1 MIMIFAHKSV
11 LLNECIEALDIKP
24 NGIYV
29 DCTAGGGG
37 HSSEILKRLTNGL
50 LIDIDK
56 DVEALQTCKDRLGN
70 KNVKYVHSDF
80 KNLPTILDELQVDKV
95 DGILADLG
103 VSSYQIDNPDRG
115 FSYMAKGAP
124 LDMKMDSSQ
133 ALSAYEVVNTYDEYK
148 LFSIIR
154 DYGEEK
160 FAKQIARNIVLERK
174 LHAITTCGQL
184 VEIID
189 KSIPYSVKKKGGHPA
204 KRTFQA
210 LRIEVNG
217 ELDGLDEFL
226 RQAVARLNNGGRIAV
241 ITFHSLEDRIVK
253 HCFSD
258 LATDCVCPPNLP
270 VCVCNHRA
278 QGSLYNRKPILPTD
292 EEIASNSRS
301 QSAKLRVFTKS
312 NNFQGGEI

>member
-1 MIMIFAHKSV
+1 MIFAHKSV
-11 LLNECIEALDIKP
+11 LLNECIDALDVKA

-37 HSSEILKRLTNGL
+37 HSSEILKKLTDGL
-50 LIDIDK
+50 LVDIDK
-56 DVEALQTCKDRLGN
+56 DVEALQACKQRLGES
-70 KNVKYVHSDF
+70 NVKYVHSDF
-80 KNLPTILDELQVDKV
+80 KNLATILDELQIDKV

-103 VSSYQIDNPDRG
+103 VSSYQIDNPERG
-115 FSYMAKGAP
+115 FSYMAKDAP
-124 LDMKMDSSQ
+124 LDMKMDASQ
-133 ALSAYEVVNTYDEYK
+133 RLSAKEVVNTYDEYK
-148 LFSIIR
+148 LYAIIR

-160 FAKQIARNIVLERK
+160 FAKQIAHNIVLERQVK
-174 LHAITTCGQL
+174 QIETCGQL
-184 VEIID
+184 VDIID
-189 KSIPYSVKKKGGHPA
+189 KSIPFSVKKKGGHPA

-226 RQAVARLNNGGRIAV
+226 RQAVERLNSGGRIAI

-253 HCFSD
+253 HCFAD

-278 QGSLYNRKPILPTD
+278 QGSLYNKKPILPGIAEL
-292 EEIASNSRS
+292 EENSRS
-301 QSAKLRVFTKS
+301 QSAKLRVFTKK
-312 NNFQGGEI
+312 

>member
-1 MIMIFAHKSV
+1 MIFSHKSV
-11 LLNECIEALDIKP
+11 LLNECIEALNVKP
-24 NGIYV
+24 DGIYV

-56 DVEALQTCKDRLGN
+56 DVEALNTCKNRLGED
-70 KNVKYVHSDF
+70 NVKYVHSDF
-80 KNLPTILDELQVDKV
+80 KNLATILDELQIDKV

-103 VSSYQIDNPDRG
+103 VSSYQIDNPERG
-115 FSYMAKGAP
+115 FSYMAKDAP
-124 LDMKMDSSQ
+124 LDMKMDASQ
-133 ALSAYEVVNTYDEYK
+133 KLSAYEVVNTYDEYR
-148 LFSIIR
+148 LCSIIR

-174 LHAITTCGQL
+174 MGEIATCGQL
-184 VEIID
+184 VDIID
-189 KSIPYSVKKKGGHPA
+189 KSIPYSVKKNGGHPA

-217 ELDGLDEFL
+217 ELDGLNEFL
-226 RQAVARLNNGGRIAV
+226 HQAVARLNANGRIAV

-253 HCFSD
+253 QSFND

-270 VCVCNHRA
+270 MCVCNHRA
-278 QGSLYNRKPILPTD
+278 QGNLYNKKPILPTEQELD
-292 EEIASNSRS
+292 DNSRS
-301 QSAKLRVFTKS
+301 QSAKLRVFTKK
-312 NNFQGGEI
+312 